1 MMGGPAVYPITLT
14 SNGLHPTSLIANAL
28 ELLLL
33 ILFDR
38 FLLSMQIAIA
48 LGFCLLLVLISVV
61 YFRLGRTVTFRKRVA
76 ASAHAL
82 LVAAILPYGLLV
94 DVVTRGNAD
103 TMAQLPIFLLLV
115 LAAASMVYSVWALRG
130 RPLLHLAHLVTIALA
145 IPLTFLG
152 AIAIVGW
159 T

>member
-1 MMGGPAVYPITLT
+1 MKTNPVAVLL
-14 SNGLHPTSLIANAL
+14 GLS
-28 ELLLL
+28 
-33 ILFDR
+33 
-38 FLLSMQIAIA
+38 SV
-48 LGFCLLLVLISVV
+48 LVLISVV
-61 YFRLGRTVTFRKRVA
+61 YYRRGRAATLRNRIA

-94 DVVTRGNAD
+94 DSATTGYAD
-103 TMAQLPIFLLLV
+103 ELAQLPILLLLL
-115 LAAASMVYSVWALRG
+115 LAAASMAFSVWLLRDK
-130 RPLLHLAHLVTIALA
+130 PLLHLVHLITIAAA

>member
-1 MMGGPAVYPITLT
+1 M
-14 SNGLHPTSLIANAL
+14 IANAL

-38 FLLSMQIAIA
+38 FLVPMQIAVA

-61 YFRLGRTVTFRKRVA
+61 YFRFGKTVTLRKRVA

-82 LVAAILPYGLLV
+82 LVGAVLPYGLLV
-94 DVVTRGNAD
+94 NVVTRGNAD

-115 LAAASMVYSVWALRG
+115 LAAASMVYSVWALRD
-130 RPLLHLAHLVTIALA
+130 RPLLHLAHLITIALA
-145 IPLTFLG
+145 FPLTFIG
-152 AIAIVGW
+152 AVAIIGW